1 MRQDVCP
8 KKDVIEAALESEL
21 RDVTSIGVPVD
32 TFMHKYFPQW
42 KYLKA
47 SGNCDIIVS
56 WNEQDFARYVEK
68 LFAPI
73 NDVPSSLQFISDGLK
88 TPQRTEKEK
97 ERSKPDFFLYES
109 DDSHMRDPPL
119 AKDVHWDQ
127 IRLIMEHTK
136 SKATLRKIGVGVG
149 GKKLLQLARYGRTVF
164 SHQHDL
170 RLLHGV
176 LFVNPNAYLCAF
188 TRAGVEVT
196 KPILASDE
204 LLHNILSNYLYAS
217 RRDMGIDDHFQ
228 QQINKNETKKIRVK
242 FDHNQVAA
250 QTTPRYFQLDEL
262 LCSRK
267 SVAGRATRIWAAQ
280 EINESWSPLED
291 VSGLI
296 IKDYWRETDT
306 RYGEFEL
313 FQQAKEMGVQGIPEL
328 ICGGDIENDT
338 VEINTVT
345 LAENLDALQLTEDDK
360 VGQSQGK
367 EFLELAKIESGQQS
381 HEMGNTPDRQPKAAF
396 YHTEMPSE
404 NCTLLSRRTHCRYI
418 FCGRGKTL
426 EDAKLDYGPVQL
438 CCIIRDAMLS
448 HYELYKIAGILHS
461 GTLPSCI

>member
-1 MRQDVCP
+1 MHQDLCP

-42 KYLKA
+42 KYRKA
-47 SGNCDIIVS
+47 SGNSDMIVS
-56 WNEQDFARYVEK
+56 WNEKDFARYIEK

-73 NDVPSSLQFISDGLK
+73 NDVPSSLRLISDGLK
-88 TPQRTEKEK
+88 TPQRMEKEK

-109 DDSHMRDPPL
+109 DDSHMPDLAL

-127 IRLIMEHTK
+127 IRLIMEHTQ
-136 SKATLRKIGVGVG
+136 SKAKLRKIGFGVG
-149 GKKLLQLARYGRTVF
+149 GKELLQLARHGRTVF

-188 TRAGVEVT
+188 TRAGVEAT
-196 KPILASDE
+196 KPILATDD

-217 RRDMGIDDHFQ
+217 RGDMGIDDHFK
-228 QQINKNETKKIRVK
+228 QQINKNGTKKIRVK
-242 FDHNQVAA
+242 VDHNQVAA

-262 LCSRK
+262 LCLRK

-291 VSGLI
+291 ASGLI
-296 IKDYWRETDT
+296 VKDYWRETDT

-328 ICGGDIENDT
+328 ICGGDIQNDT

-345 LAENLDALQLTEDDK
+345 HAENLNALQLTEDDN
-360 VGQSQGK
+360 VGQCQGK
-367 EFLELAKIESGQQS
+367 EFLELARIESS
-381 HEMGNTPDRQPKAAF
+381 
-396 YHTEMPSE
+396 
-404 NCTLLSRRTHCRYI
+404 
-418 FCGRGKTL
+418 
-426 EDAKLDYGPVQL
+426 
-438 CCIIRDAMLS
+438 
-448 HYELYKIAGILHS
+448 
-461 GTLPSCI
+461 